1 MSEFPSSTE
10 RDLTRYIEEKGIK
23 QSAIACAIGKSK
35 QSAQRL
41 LSGNRKMYIGEY
53 IAICDYLEI
62 PYDKFLRS
70 RSHRRMNAS

>member
-1 MSEFPSSTE
+1 
-10 RDLTRYIEEKGIK
+10 
-23 QSAIACAIGKSK
+23 
-35 QSAQRL
+35 
-41 LSGNRKMYIGEY
+41 MYIGEY